1 MDKDIKVNEIVTEN
15 DVPINNNETNVLYY
29 PPKFTHRVF
38 ANLLDIL
45 IFVFVFF
52 SCFLATR
59 EIIRATPDYQN
70 KSAQLTQIKLD
81 TGIYDYDDDN
91 ILRDIVSVLN
101 NDKGQT
107 AKSRAVRSRK
117 AIETFIGYVE
127 ANSTNEMYV
136 QIVNDYRS
144 YRLADSMKHN
154 DVPMFVIDENNE
166 VVENPALVESVE
178 SVSSQVFVAYY
189 EKAYQPYIDNR
200 VQAYLVTAIPTYSQ
214 IIKYQTNLLL
224 WVNIFAVYCF
234 SGLLVYLVPPLIF
247 RRGRMT
253 LGKFLYGIGLIDS
266 ECLCPSIPRF
276 LARFAIFYFS
286 VLVLSLFT
294 FGIPMI
300 ISTSLMIFS
309 KNKQGFPD
317 YMLGLREIDAK
328 RTKIYFSFKEVELE
342 KINIDKKPIEFTPRH
357 FD

>member
-1 MDKDIKVNEIVTEN
+1 MSDDIKINEIVNEN
-15 DVPINNNETNVLYY
+15 DVPVNNGTNVLYY

-52 SCFLATR
+52 SCFLGVR
-59 EIIRATPDYQN
+59 EIIRANPTYQN
-70 KSAQLTQIKLD
+70 RSNELTQIKVD
-81 TGIYDYDDDN
+81 TGIYAYDDDN
-91 ILRDIVSVLN
+91 VLRDIISVLN
-101 NDKGQT
+101 NDKGQS

-117 AIETFIGYVE
+117 AIETFIDYVKD
-127 ANSTNEMYV
+127 NSTNDMYV
-136 QIVNDYRS
+136 EIVNDYRS

-154 DVPMFVIDENNE
+154 DVPLFVVDENDD
-166 VVENPALVESVE
+166 VVENPALIESVE
-178 SVSSQVFVAYY
+178 SVSSQVYVAYY

-200 VQAYLVTAIPTYSQ
+200 VQAYLVTAIPKYNE
-214 IIKYQTNLLL
+214 IIRYQTNLLL

-234 SGLLVYLVPPLIF
+234 TGLLVYLVPPLIF

-253 LGKFLYGIGLIDS
+253 LGKFLYGIGLVDS
-266 ECLCPSIPRF
+266 RCLCPSIPRF
-276 LARFAIFYFS
+276 LARFAIFYFAI
-286 VLVLSLFT
+286 LVLSLVT

-300 ISTSLMIFS
+300 ISVSLMIFS

-342 KINIDKKPIEFTPRH
+342 QLNINKKPVDFKPHH